1 MTDNFRIISI
11 ESLKKIHQNNSYSNI
26 VINNDIKKLDE
37 KFHNIYRKT
46 VLGVVENIYFLDYVI
61 NKFSSTKTK
70 KLQTEIL
77 IALRLAVYQIFFLE
91 NSKEFVVVNES
102 VEYIKKKI
110 GVQASKFVN
119 AVLRNILRNKE
130 QTLVDIDSL
139 KSSSKESD
147 KLEYL
152 SVKYSYPIWLVKK
165 FISQFGNDKI
175 EEVLLKNNEEAK
187 LNIRVNANKISKDEL
202 KKRLEQK
209 NIVCTDCKIA
219 EKGIILENVNNLE
232 NLEEYRKGLFS
243 VQSESSMLVGQI
255 LNPKENSLILDICAA
270 PGGKTMDIAERLNNT
285 GTVISRDLY
294 EHKINLIKNDIK
306 RLGLKNIKTEL
317 ADASIFDDKLENK
330 FDYCIVDVPCSGLGI
345 IRRKPEIK
353 YNRQEDDK
361 DGTPNDKLFDLQ
373 YKILENASRYLKIN
387 GELVYSTCTT
397 DKKENI
403 ELIKYFIEKNPN
415 YEMINI
421 SIETKNIFE
430 TSKEGYIE
438 IYPHIHDMDGFFIA
452 KIRKNMV

>member
-110 GVQASKFVN
+110 SVPASKFVN

-130 QTLVDIDSL
+130 QIITDMEAL

-152 SVKYSYPIWLVKK
+152 SIKYSYPIWLIKK
-165 FISQFGNDKI
+165 FISQFGDDKI

-187 LNIRVNANKISKDEL
+187 LNIRVNTNKISKDEL
-202 KKRLEQK
+202 KNRLEQK

-219 EKGIILENVNNLE
+219 QKGIVLENVNNLE
-232 NLEEYRKGLFS
+232 NLEEYRNGFFS

-255 LNPKENSLILDICAA
+255 LNPKENSMILDICAA
-270 PGGKTMDIAERLNNT
+270 PGGKTMDSAERLNST

-306 RLGLKNIKTEL
+306 RLGLKNIKTQL

-361 DGTPNDKLFDLQ
+361 DGMSHDKLFDLQ
-373 YKILENASRYLKIN
+373 YKILENASKYLKIN
-387 GELVYSTCTT
+387 GELIYSTCTT

-403 ELIKYFIEKNPN
+403 ELVKCFIEKNPN
-415 YEMINI
+415 YEMIDI
-421 SIETKNIFE
+421 SIETGNIFE
-430 TSKEGYIE
+430 TSKNGYIE

>member
-1 MTDNFRIISI
+1 MTDNFRIVSI

-26 VINNDIKKLDE
+26 VINNDIKKIDE
-37 KFHNIYRKT
+37 KYHNIYRKT

-61 NKFSSTKTK
+61 NKFSSTKAK

-77 IALRLAVYQIFFLE
+77 ITFRLAIYQMFFLE
-91 NSKEFVVVNES
+91 NSKEFVIVNES

-119 AVLRNILRNKE
+119 AVLRNMLRSKE
-130 QTLVDIDSL
+130 QVIEEIEAL
-139 KSSSKESD
+139 KASPKEED
-147 KLEYL
+147 RLEYL
-152 SVKYSYPIWLVKK
+152 SIKYSYPTWLIKK
-165 FISQFGNDKI
+165 FIRQFGVEKI

-187 LNIRVNANKISKDEL
+187 LNIRVNTTKISKEEL
-202 KKRLEQK
+202 KKKLEQN
-209 NIVCTDCKIA
+209 NIICTDCLIA
-219 EKGIILENVNNLE
+219 EKGMTIKNKSNLE
-232 NLEEYRKGLFS
+232 SLDEFKNGLFS

-255 LNPKENSLILDICAA
+255 LNPKENSLILDMCAA
-270 PGGKTMDIAERLNNT
+270 PGGKTMDVAERLNST

-294 EHKINLIKNDIK
+294 EHKIKLINNDIK
-306 RLGLKNIKTEL
+306 RLGLKNVKTEL

-353 YNRQEDDK
+353 YNRQDD
-361 DGTPNDKLFDLQ
+361 NVASDKLFELQ
-373 YKILENASRYLKIN
+373 YKILENASKYLKPN

-403 ELIKYFIEKNPN
+403 DLIKYFIERNPN
-415 YEMINI
+415 YKMIDI
-421 SIETKNIFE
+421 SVETKNIFD
-430 TSKEGYIE
+430 TSKKGYIE

-452 KIRKNMV
+452 KLRKNMV

>member
-1 MTDNFRIISI
+1 MTDNFRIVSI

-26 VINNDIKKLDE
+26 VINNDIKKIDE
-37 KFHNIYRKT
+37 KYHNIYRKT

-61 NKFSSTKTK
+61 NKFSSTKVK

-77 IALRLAVYQIFFLE
+77 IAFRLAIYQMFFLE
-91 NSKEFVVVNES
+91 NSKEFVIVNES

-119 AVLRNILRNKE
+119 AVLRNILRSKE
-130 QTLVDIDSL
+130 QVIEEIEAL
-139 KSSSKESD
+139 KASPKEED
-147 KLEYL
+147 RLEYL
-152 SVKYSYPIWLVKK
+152 SIKYSYPTWLIKK
-165 FISQFGNDKI
+165 FIRQFGVEKI

-187 LNIRVNANKISKDEL
+187 LNIRVNTTKISKEEL
-202 KKRLEQK
+202 KKKLEQN
-209 NIVCTDCKIA
+209 NIICTDCLIA
-219 EKGIILENVNNLE
+219 EKGMTIKNMSNLE
-232 NLEEYRKGLFS
+232 SLDEFKNGLFS

-255 LNPKENSLILDICAA
+255 LNPKENSLILDMCAA
-270 PGGKTMDIAERLNNT
+270 PGGKTMDVAERLNST

-294 EHKINLIKNDIK
+294 EHKIKLINNDIK
-306 RLGLKNIKTEL
+306 RLGLKNVKTEL

-353 YNRQEDDK
+353 YNRQDD
-361 DGTPNDKLFDLQ
+361 NVASDKLFELQ
-373 YKILENASRYLKIN
+373 YKILENASKYLKPN
-387 GELVYSTCTT
+387 GELVYSTCTS

-403 ELIKYFIEKNPN
+403 DLIKYFIERNPN
-415 YEMINI
+415 YKMIDI
-421 SIETKNIFE
+421 SVETKNIFD
-430 TSKEGYIE
+430 TSKKGYIE

-452 KIRKNMV
+452 KLRKNMV

>member
-1 MTDNFRIISI
+1 LTDNFRIISI

-77 IALRLAVYQIFFLE
+77 IALRLAVYQIFFLK

-130 QTLVDIDSL
+130 QILTDMEAL

-152 SVKYSYPIWLVKK
+152 SIKYSYPIWLIKK
-165 FISQFGNDKI
+165 FISQFGDDKI

-187 LNIRVNANKISKDEL
+187 LNIRVNTNKISKDEL

-209 NIVCTDCKIA
+209 NIICTDCKIA
-219 EKGIILENVNNLE
+219 KKGIILENVNNLE
-232 NLEEYRKGLFS
+232 NLEEYRNGFFS

-255 LNPKENSLILDICAA
+255 LNPKENSMILDICAA
-270 PGGKTMDIAERLNNT
+270 PGGKTMDTAERLNST

-306 RLGLKNIKTEL
+306 RLGLKNIKTHL

-361 DGTPNDKLFDLQ
+361 DGTSHVKLFDLQ

-387 GELVYSTCTT
+387 GELIYSTCTT

-415 YEMINI
+415 YEMIDI
-421 SIETKNIFE
+421 SIETNNIFE
-430 TSKEGYIE
+430 TSKNGYIE

-452 KIRKNMV
+452 KIRKNML